1 MLQGGVDN
9 DDKCTGNSCACC
21 NIIISLLSTCAD
33 VGGLLQDM
41 VDHIDLNWSD
51 FMFNLISMCIV
62 YAYFSKAAGPHESIT
77 AVLLCM
83 AVAAFDILLLLL
95 RWLWCV
101 LIHVFMAAAN

>member
-1 MLQGGVDN
+1 MQ
-9 DDKCTGNSCACC
+9 
-21 NIIISLLSTCAD
+21 D
-33 VGGLLQDM
+33 V

-95 RWLWCV
+95 RWLWCASSE
-101 LIHVFMAAAN
+101 LWAASCQLGWLCENPSPPLPFPTALNK

>member
-1 MLQGGVDN
+1 
-9 DDKCTGNSCACC
+9 
-21 NIIISLLSTCAD
+21 
-33 VGGLLQDM
+33 M
-41 VDHIDLNWSD
+41 VDQWVCHDWSD

-101 LIHVFMAAAN
+101 TLVVTCVC

>member
-1 MLQGGVDN
+1 M
-9 DDKCTGNSCACC
+9 
-21 NIIISLLSTCAD
+21 
-33 VGGLLQDM
+33 QDM
-41 VDHIDLNWSD
+41 VDQWVCHDWLD

-101 LIHVFMAAAN
+101 FLSVLLLRKRVVNLCDVCVQCCASQLHKNAQQRLHQYHIPK

>member
-1 MLQGGVDN
+1 MQ
-9 DDKCTGNSCACC
+9 
-21 NIIISLLSTCAD
+21 D
-33 VGGLLQDM
+33 V

-95 RWLWCV
+95 RWLWCASFRLGV
-101 LIHVFMAAAN
+101 LVLCV